1 MSESQESDVF
11 VADDEAKLR
20 ELVAFHLETAGH
32 DVTIFPDGQA
42 CWQRLQEAD
51 QLPGVILTD
60 VMMPHMDGFQLVQ
73 RVRDDGN
80 LSEIPIVI
88 LTGRGTES
96 DVVRGLEIGANDY
109 LTKPFRSQE
118 LIAHIE
124 RYL

>member
-1 MSESQESDVF
+1 MSESQGSDVF

-32 DVTIFPDGQA
+32 DVTIFSDGQA

-51 QLPGVILTD
+51 QLPGAILTD

-73 RVRDDGN
+73 HVRNDGN